1 MEEAWRRQMLDHLL
15 DVTVTLVR
23 ELCGDETRKESQL
36 AGVQLVPGPGP
47 KQATPLAYPLRW
59 LNKRPPEGK
68 IGTLYHQLG

>member
-1 MEEAWRRQMLDHLL
+1 M
-15 DVTVTLVR
+15 R